1 MLWLPSRMRVR
12 NQWQIMKNK
21 SSIALRGFKN
31 RLSNYHTKKMGRSF
45 NNNGVIRW
53 RRLSVFLK
61 GLKSISCFYCCSGLS
76 VYDVCVW
83 VCVYVGGYTVGKLS
97 RRDADCVESQQL
109 QTPETH
115 STSLSLSL
123 SLHPPRCFTCFLSQM
138 QLQRTRPWFMKRKAQ
153 CSHGD
158 LSLSLSLSKT
168 HTHTHTH
175 TLHACSFIPLQTMS
189 ICVCVTST
197 HALSLSDSQRG
208 DGCHTAQRFLWVSKN
223 RKRGRMM
230 ERLRGGRGREIL
242 REILN
247 FEMRREP

>member
-1 MLWLPSRMRVR
+1 MLWLPNRMRVR

-21 SSIALRGFKN
+21 SSIALRRFKN

-45 NNNGVIRW
+45 NNNSVIRW

-115 STSLSLSL
+115 CTSLSLSL
-123 SLHPPRCFTCFLSQM
+123 SILLAASLVFFLRCSSNGLGPDLWKEKPSVVM
-138 QLQRTRPWFMKRKAQ
+138 VI
-153 CSHGD
+153 S

-175 TLHACSFIPLQTMS
+175 YMPVPSFHCRPCRS
-189 ICVCVTST
+189 VCVLRAHT
-197 HALSLSDSQRG
+197 LSLSQRG

-247 FEMRREP
+247 FEMRWEP